1 VNDLDSRLDAET
13 RAMLAH
19 TFSEAIVG
27 SPATVESR
35 LADFVRRTGADEI
48 MVSTSVFDHAAR
60 LRSFEIVA
68 EASRSIAIARSVS
81 PVS

>member
-1 VNDLDSRLDAET
+1 
-13 RAMLAH
+13 MLAH

-27 SPATVESR
+27 SPATVEAR
-35 LADFVRRTGADEI
+35 LTDFVRRTGADEI
-48 MVSTSVFDHAAR
+48 MVSTSVFEHAAR

-68 EASRSIAIARSVS
+68 EAAARTIARPVS